1 MVANLP
7 TPKFNACS
15 FQRFISVRIPNTTPE
30 QVSKLLTIRKVYMK
44 EKWNS
49 YWYVCTNCD
58 ASIEVVSKGL
68 HYKDPTCN
76 CNNSSVVWCQT
87 KTLLNSK

>member
-1 MVANLP
+1 
-7 TPKFNACS
+7 
-15 FQRFISVRIPNTTPE
+15 
-30 QVSKLLTIRKVYMK
+30 MK

-58 ASIEVVSKGL
+58 ASIEVVSKGI

-87 KTLLNSK
+87 TKVLSDSK